1 MRRAQEQQRQI
12 DLELL
17 SLLDTA
23 VWLSVHLSL
32 EQLWLARTQRKMA
45 DMPTCMYLASIQS
58 PEH

>member
-1 MRRAQEQQRQI
+1 MLRAQEQLKQI

-17 SLLDTA
+17 SQLDTA

-45 DMPTCMYLASIQS
+45 DTPTCTHHALIL
-58 PEH
+58 

>member
-45 DMPTCMYLASIQS
+45 DMPTCMHHALN
-58 PEH
+58 P